1 MWRRGRS
8 GPLSLTLRGRW
19 GCRCGAERG
28 ARPAGKWP
36 RGGCPSPPPVKLRCR
51 AGGVPTP
58 PLLTAVRTRPTT
70 LRISRLLGRLRRGQG
85 GRGEKEAE
93 AATAAAAAGGVATGL
108 PCAGILNMEWGG
120 EYSLD
125 SSNLDCLLNVL
136 PGELEFQQILNDLD
150 EKIKKNSSSMEQCLK
165 DLQSEVNEICTDEML
180 QSTDDCLQWLNNCS
194 FVSLRPSSTQHG
206 ELMAFLRTLQRLLK
220 NEQNQEEMILHFLLD
235 LSSQCGVSF
244 PSSPSGMSFEFTSSL
259 HAIED
264 DSTMDV
270 KSLWDDVRLHLRRF
284 LVNRLQSQEETNPSA
299 SQQQIQLKT
308 QCIQQLLFLYP
319 GSEVL
324 SKYQNMQ
331 NKMVRDLL
339 QNCVLSSCGETN
351 FDKVVHG
358 YQSSI
363 PTLCTIIK
371 EDFYIL
377 SGTIDPSSSLK
388 FINETYLDTITEE
401 ITVLLERLCELQ
413 FKENALHVVKANKIS
428 KKHRRTVHAVASQ
441 EYHKKGR
448 NFCLTLYQLKCLSQL
463 IKLFLFME
471 EKIEELSAEILLM
484 PLFSEKNK
492 NVQGVLK
499 KASGELLIGETRANE
514 ASVLPEPLLQV
525 KEFCSDI
532 MGELDTLLPLA
543 LACRDDSLQEIRAN
557 FVEACSKVATAV
569 LARLEEKSEDV
580 PSKAPLQNLYAA
592 LSTAIYVY
600 QHFTMYSNLMR
611 ESSKKPL
618 FLVPVQQYQEFINVL
633 QFQVTN
639 YCVRVCATSILQ
651 DAESHHWDDYK
662 AFYEGERCS
671 FSVQMWHY
679 FCCALHHD
687 LWTILPPK
695 LAQEIL
701 TDVLEQSLAVLS
713 SRYSQACPSYKRTPQ
728 IRIDIAAILMST
740 ENMLW
745 SVCSSVQE
753 FLNPH
758 EDRDLKIYKIHSH
771 CNNML
776 SVLAILTSP
785 LKDLYEML
793 LNNSGEHPPRGF
805 FDSFYNPLHWL
816 FCIPS
821 SSASLLKSPSAREM
835 AAQGQLKLL
844 LSQPYCNLNL
854 LLETLLYHDCLL
866 VRILLKSSRSEVLAG
881 DEQSSLSDE
890 INNKEP
896 TLIETIFA
904 ILSDC
909 ILSPKS
915 LGIAFEAYMEKEQ
928 LWDCLYNM
936 TVSSCGESEPE
947 VIRCLKLTLIN
958 SVKGIVKQIVSLM
971 HSWEATENY
980 GTYQHKQIVPESL
993 LKTVPKEWNYTPR
1006 EMKRKESGKCF
1017 TRLAAQAVSIVIS
1030 KLPTVIACLPPPI
1043 KYFFFLAERKMSRN
1057 FAELKKAGLLVWNL
1071 IVIICRIFEDGNTAE
1086 LLTGATL
1093 DRWSKEKLSLVRV
1106 CLESIMG
1113 KQKSGPKQVTQKVI
1127 QSIEQQRP
1135 NWIESQLLKARKL
1148 STDCGSDAIEGA
1160 VLEQE
1165 GIAFGFT
1172 EQKINM
1178 MVLDICHK
1186 PGGSEYLRQI
1196 YHIIRLNEEYL
1207 NEQLSCENSPE
1218 ENITSNQSL
1227 LLTLKGREEQA
1238 VFNPFQVHS
1247 QSCAKVFNQ
1256 STITEWNWDWSD
1268 LLPSCLGLNQMTF
1281 RVLLTHRWEMKEGAD
1296 LEDEEKVMVEHL
1308 KNVYLTQ
1315 STPTSEDKEE

>member
-1 MWRRGRS
+1 MKTRLSCLQGDFFPMMNFLNSVPLCRTLLRS
-8 GPLSLTLRGRW
+8 IH
-19 GCRCGAERG
+19 
-28 ARPAGKWP
+28 K
-36 RGGCPSPPPVKLRCR
+36 
-51 AGGVPTP
+51 
-58 PLLTAVRTRPTT
+58 
-70 LRISRLLGRLRRGQG
+70 
-85 GRGEKEAE
+85 
-93 AATAAAAAGGVATGL
+93 
-108 PCAGILNMEWGG
+108 ILKMEWGG

-136 PGELEFQQILNDLD
+136 PGELEFQQILSDLD
-150 EKIKKNSSSMEQCLK
+150 EKIKKNSSSIEQCLK
-165 DLQSEVNEICTDEML
+165 DLQSEVNEICTDEIL
-180 QSTDDCLQWLNNCS
+180 QSTTDCLQWLNNCNFS
-194 FVSLRPSSTQHG
+194 SLRPSSTHHG
-206 ELMAFLRTLQRLLK
+206 ELMEFLRTLQSLLK
-220 NEQNQEEMILHFLLD
+220 NEQNKEEMILHFLLD

-244 PSSPSGMSFEFTSSL
+244 PCTPSGTSFELTSSV

-264 DSTMDV
+264 DSAMDV

-284 LVNRLQSQEETNPSA
+284 LVNRLQSQEETNTNA
-299 SQQQIQLKT
+299 LQQQMEFKT

-319 GSEVL
+319 ESEVL
-324 SKYQNMQ
+324 TKYQNMQ
-331 NKMVRDLL
+331 NKLVSDLL

-358 YQSSI
+358 YQSSV
-363 PTLCTIIK
+363 PTLCTMIK
-371 EDFYIL
+371 EDLYIL
-377 SGTIDPSSSLK
+377 SGAIDPSSSLK

-401 ITVLLERLCELQ
+401 ITVVLERLCELQ
-413 FKENALHVVKANKIS
+413 FKENALHIVKANKIS
-428 KKHRRTVHAVASQ
+428 KKHRGTVHAMASQ
-441 EYHKKGR
+441 EYQKKGR

-463 IKLFLFME
+463 IKLFLLME
-471 EKIEELSAEILLM
+471 EKIEELSAEILLV
-484 PLFSEKNK
+484 PSFTERSK

-514 ASVLPEPLLQV
+514 TSVLPEQLLQV
-525 KEFCSDI
+525 EEPILLNFGWRNAFKDLSSSVAHCVTIAIEDFSTKILQHEQKEEFSAAGYAMSLVNNQQMRESCGAVQQEEQPKRIAKFCSDI
-532 MGELDTLLPLA
+532 MEELDTLLPLA

-569 LARLEEKSEDV
+569 LARLEEKSKDV
-580 PSKAPLQNLYAA
+580 PSKAPLQDLYAA
-592 LSTAIYVY
+592 LSTAIYVF
-600 QHFTMYSNLMR
+600 QHLTMYSNLMR
-611 ESSKKPL
+611 ETSKKPL

-639 YCVRVCATSILQ
+639 YCVTVCATSILQ

-671 FSVQMWHY
+671 VSVHMWHY

-695 LAQEIL
+695 TAQEIL
-701 TDVLEQSLAVLS
+701 TDVLEQSLAMLS
-713 SRYSQACPSYKRTPQ
+713 SRYCQASPSYKRTPQ

-740 ENMLW
+740 EDMLW

-771 CNNML
+771 CNSLL

-785 LKDLYEML
+785 LKNLYETF
-793 LNNSGEHPPRGF
+793 LNNSDEHLPQDF
-805 FDSFYNPLHWL
+805 SKVFYHPLHWL

-821 SSASLLKSPSAREM
+821 SCSSLLKTPSATEM

-844 LSQPYCNLNL
+844 LSQPYCNWNL
-854 LLETLLYHDCLL
+854 LLETLLHHDCLL
-866 VRILLKSSRSEVLAG
+866 VKILLRSSK
-881 DEQSSLSDE
+881 Q
-890 INNKEP
+890 INKNQP
-896 TLIETIFA
+896 TLIETIFTV
-904 ILSDC
+904 LSYC
-909 ILSPKS
+909 TLSPKS
-915 LGIAFEAYMEKEQ
+915 LGIAFETYMEKEQ
-928 LWDCLYNM
+928 LWNRLYNM

-958 SVKGIVKQIVSLM
+958 SVKGIVKQIISLM

-1148 STDCGSDAIEGA
+1148 STDCASVTVEGA
-1160 VLEQE
+1160 TLEE
-1165 GIAFGFT
+1165 GGIALGFT

-1207 NEQLSCENSPE
+1207 KEQLSYENSSE
-1218 ENITSNQSL
+1218 DAVTSSQCL
-1227 LLTLKGREEQA
+1227 PLTLKGREEQP
-1238 VFNPFQVHS
+1238 VFNPFQVYR
-1247 QSCAKVFNQ
+1247 QSCATAFNQ
-1256 STITEWNWDWSD
+1256 STITEWNWDWSS
-1268 LLPSCLGLNQMTF
+1268 LLPSYLGLNQMTF
-1281 RVLLTHRWEMKEGAD
+1281 RVLLAHRWEMKEGAD
-1296 LEDEEKVMVEHL
+1296 LEDEENVMVEHL

>member
-1 MWRRGRS
+1 M
-8 GPLSLTLRGRW
+8 
-19 GCRCGAERG
+19 
-28 ARPAGKWP
+28 
-36 RGGCPSPPPVKLRCR
+36 
-51 AGGVPTP
+51 
-58 PLLTAVRTRPTT
+58 
-70 LRISRLLGRLRRGQG
+70 
-85 GRGEKEAE
+85 
-93 AATAAAAAGGVATGL
+93 
-108 PCAGILNMEWGG
+108 
-120 EYSLD
+120 
-125 SSNLDCLLNVL
+125 
-136 PGELEFQQILNDLD
+136 
-150 EKIKKNSSSMEQCLK
+150 
-165 DLQSEVNEICTDEML
+165 QS
-180 QSTDDCLQWLNNCS
+180 
-194 FVSLRPSSTQHG
+194 
-206 ELMAFLRTLQRLLK
+206 
-220 NEQNQEEMILHFLLD
+220 
-235 LSSQCGVSF
+235 
-244 PSSPSGMSFEFTSSL
+244 
-259 HAIED
+259 
-264 DSTMDV
+264 
-270 KSLWDDVRLHLRRF
+270 
-284 LVNRLQSQEETNPSA
+284 
-299 SQQQIQLKT
+299 
-308 QCIQQLLFLYP
+308 
-319 GSEVL
+319 
-324 SKYQNMQ
+324 
-331 NKMVRDLL
+331 KMVRDLL

-377 SGTIDPSSSLK
+377 SGTMDPSSSLK
-388 FINETYLDTITEE
+388 FISETYLDTITEE

-413 FKENALHVVKANKIS
+413 FKENALHIVKANKIS

-471 EKIEELSAEILLM
+471 EKVEELCAEILLM
-484 PLFSEKNK
+484 PLFTEK

-514 ASVLPEPLLQV
+514 ASVLPEQLLQV
-525 KEFCSDI
+525 KEPISLNFGWRNAFKDLSSSVAHCITIAIQDFSTKILQHERQEQSSAAGYAMSLVNNQQIRESCRAVQQEEQPKRIAKFCSDI

-600 QHFTMYSNLMR
+600 QHFTTYSNLMR

-618 FLVPVQQYQEFINVL
+618 FLVPVQQYQKFIDVL

-679 FCCALHHD
+679 FCCSLHHD

-695 LAQEIL
+695 LAKEIL
-701 TDVLEQSLAVLS
+701 TDVLEQSLDVLS

-785 LKDLYEML
+785 LKNLYETL
-793 LNNSGEHPPRGF
+793 VNNSGEHLPHVFSKGF
-805 FDSFYNPLHWL
+805 YHPLHWL

-821 SSASLLKSPSAREM
+821 SSPSLPKSPSVREM

-866 VRILLKSSRSEVLAG
+866 VRILLKSSRSEVFTG
-881 DEQSSLSDE
+881 EEQSSLLDE

-896 TLIETIFA
+896 TLIETIFT
-904 ILSDC
+904 ILADC

-928 LWDCLYNM
+928 LWDSLYNM
-936 TVSSCGESEPE
+936 TVSSCGKSEPE
-947 VIRCLKLTLIN
+947 VIRCLKLILIN

-993 LKTVPKEWNYTPR
+993 LKTVPREWNYTPR

-1057 FAELKKAGLLVWNL
+1057 FSELKKAGLLVWNL

-1113 KQKSGPKQVTQKVI
+1113 KQKTGPKQVTQKVI

-1160 VLEQE
+1160 ALEQE

-1196 YHIIRLNEEYL
+1196 YHIIRLNEQYL
-1207 NEQLSCENSPE
+1207 NDQLSCENSPE
-1218 ENITSNQSL
+1218 ENVTSNQSL

-1268 LLPSCLGLNQMTF
+1268 LLSSCLGLDQMTF
-1281 RVLLTHRWEMKEGAD
+1281 RVLLAHR
-1296 LEDEEKVMVEHL
+1296 
-1308 KNVYLTQ
+1308 
-1315 STPTSEDKEE
+1315 

>member
-1 MWRRGRS
+1 
-8 GPLSLTLRGRW
+8 
-19 GCRCGAERG
+19 
-28 ARPAGKWP
+28 
-36 RGGCPSPPPVKLRCR
+36 
-51 AGGVPTP
+51 
-58 PLLTAVRTRPTT
+58 
-70 LRISRLLGRLRRGQG
+70 
-85 GRGEKEAE
+85 
-93 AATAAAAAGGVATGL
+93 
-108 PCAGILNMEWGG
+108 MEWGG

-125 SSNLDCLLNVL
+125 SSNLDCLLDIL
-136 PGELEFQQILNDLD
+136 PGELEFQQVLNDID
-150 EKIKKNSSSMEQCLK
+150 EKIKKNSSSVEQCLK
-165 DLQSEVNEICTDEML
+165 DLQSEVNEKCTDELL
-180 QSTDDCLQWLNNCS
+180 QNTTDCLQWLNNCNFS
-194 FVSLRPSSTQHG
+194 SLKPSSTHHR
-206 ELMAFLRTLQRLLK
+206 ELMEFLRTLQTLLR

-244 PSSPSGMSFEFTSSL
+244 PCTPSGTSSEFTSSL

-264 DSTMDV
+264 NSTMDV

-284 LVNRLQSQEETNPSA
+284 LVNRLQSQEETNA
-299 SQQQIQLKT
+299 LQQQMQFKT

-319 GSEVL
+319 ESEVL
-324 SKYQNMQ
+324 TKYQNMQ
-331 NKMVRDLL
+331 NKLVSDLL
-339 QNCVLSSCGETN
+339 QNCLLSSCGETN

-363 PTLCTIIK
+363 PTLCTMIK
-371 EDFYIL
+371 EDLYIL
-377 SGTIDPSSSLK
+377 SEAIDPSSSLK

-401 ITVLLERLCELQ
+401 MTVLLERLCELQ
-413 FKENALHVVKANKIS
+413 FKENALHIVKASKIS
-428 KKHRRTVHAVASQ
+428 KKHKGTVHAVASQ
-441 EYHKKGR
+441 ECHKKGR

-463 IKLFLFME
+463 IKLFLLME
-471 EKIEELSAEILLM
+471 EKIEELSAEILLV
-484 PLFSEKNK
+484 PSFAEKNK

-514 ASVLPEPLLQV
+514 TSVLPEQLLQV
-525 KEFCSDI
+525 KEPILLDFGWRNAFKDLSSSVAHCITIAIEDISTKILQHEQKEQSSAAGYAMSLVNNQQMRESWGAVQQEEQPKRIAKFCSDI
-532 MGELDTLLPLA
+532 MEELDTLLPLA
-543 LACRDDSLQEIRAN
+543 LACKDDSLQEIRAN

-569 LARLEEKSEDV
+569 LARLEEKSKDV

-592 LSTAIYVY
+592 LSTAIHVF

-611 ESSKKPL
+611 ETSKKPL
-618 FLVPVQQYQEFINVL
+618 FLGPVQQYQEFINIL

-679 FCCALHHD
+679 FCCALQHD

-701 TDVLEQSLAVLS
+701 TEVLEKSLAVLS

-728 IRIDIAAILMST
+728 IRFDIAAILMST

-758 EDRDLKIYKIHSH
+758 KDRDLNIYKMHSH
-771 CNNML
+771 CNTLL
-776 SVLAILTSP
+776 SVLVILTSP
-785 LKDLYEML
+785 LKNLYETF
-793 LNNSGEHPPRGF
+793 LNNSGEPLSQDFSKEIFNH
-805 FDSFYNPLHWL
+805 PLHWL
-816 FCIPS
+816 SCIPS
-821 SSASLLKSPSAREM
+821 SCSSLLKTPSVREM

-854 LLETLLYHDCLL
+854 LLEILLHHDCLL
-866 VRILLKSSRSEVLAG
+866 VRILLRSSRNEVSNCN
-881 DEQSSLSDE
+881 EQSSFLEQKTD
-890 INNKEP
+890 NKEP
-896 TLIETIFA
+896 TLIEAIFT
-904 ILSDC
+904 ILSYC

-915 LGIAFEAYMEKEQ
+915 LGIAFETYMEKEH
-928 LWDCLYNM
+928 LWDCLCNM
-936 TVSSCGESEPE
+936 TVSSCGDSEPE
-947 VIRCLKLTLIN
+947 VIRYLKMTLIN
-958 SVKGIVKQIVSLM
+958 SVKGIVKQIISLM

-993 LKTVPKEWNYTPR
+993 LKTIPREWNYTPR

-1057 FAELKKAGLLVWNL
+1057 FVELKKAGLLVWNL

-1135 NWIESQLLKARKL
+1135 NWIESQFLKARKL
-1148 STDCGSDAIEGA
+1148 STECASVAVGGAMLEEG
-1160 VLEQE
+1160 
-1165 GIAFGFT
+1165 GIALEFT

-1207 NEQLSCENSPE
+1207 KEQLSCENSSE
-1218 ENITSNQSL
+1218 VSVTSSQCL
-1227 LLTLKGREEQA
+1227 PLTLKGREEQP
-1238 VFNPFQVHS
+1238 VFNPFRVHS

-1256 STITEWNWDWSD
+1256 SAITEWNWDWSN
-1268 LLPSCLGLNQMTF
+1268 LLPSYLGLNQMTF
-1281 RVLLTHRWEMKEGAD
+1281 RVLLAHRWEMKDGAD
-1296 LEDEEKVMVEHL
+1296 LEEDEKAMVEHL
-1308 KNVYLTQ
+1308 KNVYFTPN
-1315 STPTSEDKEE
+1315 TPTSEDKEE

>member
-1 MWRRGRS
+1 
-8 GPLSLTLRGRW
+8 
-19 GCRCGAERG
+19 
-28 ARPAGKWP
+28 
-36 RGGCPSPPPVKLRCR
+36 
-51 AGGVPTP
+51 
-58 PLLTAVRTRPTT
+58 
-70 LRISRLLGRLRRGQG
+70 
-85 GRGEKEAE
+85 
-93 AATAAAAAGGVATGL
+93 
-108 PCAGILNMEWGG
+108 MEWGG

-136 PGELEFQQILNDLD
+136 SGELEFQQILSDVD
-150 EKIKKNSSSMEQCLK
+150 EKIKNNSSSIEKCLK
-165 DLQSEVNEICTDEML
+165 DLQKEVNEICTDEIL
-180 QSTDDCLQWLNNCS
+180 QSTTDCIQWLNNCNFS
-194 FVSLRPSSTQHG
+194 SLRSSSTDHG
-206 ELMAFLRTLQRLLK
+206 ELTEFLRTLQSLLK
-220 NEQNQEEMILHFLLD
+220 NEQNQEEMVLHFLLD

-244 PSSPSGMSFEFTSSL
+244 PCTPTGTSFELTSSL
-259 HAIED
+259 HTIED
-264 DSTMDV
+264 DSAMDV
-270 KSLWDDVRLHLRRF
+270 KSLWDDVRLHLRQF
-284 LVNRLQSQEETNPSA
+284 LINRLQSQEEANATA
-299 SQQQIQLKT
+299 LQQQMEFKT

-319 GSEVL
+319 ESEVL
-324 SKYQNMQ
+324 TRYQNMQ
-331 NKMVRDLL
+331 NKLVSDLL
-339 QNCVLSSCGETN
+339 QNCILSSCGETN

-363 PTLCTIIK
+363 PTLCTMIK
-371 EDFYIL
+371 EDLYIL

-401 ITVLLERLCELQ
+401 MTVLLERLCELQ
-413 FKENALHVVKANKIS
+413 FKENALHIVKANKIS
-428 KKHRRTVHAVASQ
+428 KKCRGTVHAVASQ
-441 EYHKKGR
+441 EYPKKGR

-463 IKLFLFME
+463 IKLFLLME
-471 EKIEELSAEILLM
+471 EKIEELCAEILLLPSFM
-484 PLFSEKNK
+484 ERNK

-499 KASGELLIGETRANE
+499 RASGELLIGETRTNE
-514 ASVLPEPLLQV
+514 TSVLPEQLLQV
-525 KEFCSDI
+525 EEPILLNFGWRNAFKDLSSSVAHCITIAIEDFSSKILQHEQKEEFSAAGCAMSLVNSQQMRESCRAVQEEEQPKRIAKFCSDI
-532 MGELDTLLPLA
+532 MEELDTLLPLA

-569 LARLEEKSEDV
+569 LARLEEKSKDV
-580 PSKAPLQNLYAA
+580 PSKAPLQDLCAA
-592 LSTAIYVY
+592 LSTAIYVF

-611 ESSKKPL
+611 ETSKNPL
-618 FLVPVQQYQEFINVL
+618 FLVLVQQYQEFISVL

-639 YCVRVCATSILQ
+639 YCIRVCATSILQ

-679 FCCALHHD
+679 FCCAIRHD

-695 LAQEIL
+695 TAQEIL
-701 TDVLEQSLAVLS
+701 TDILEQSLDILS
-713 SRYSQACPSYKRTPQ
+713 SRYCQVHPSYKRTPQ

-740 ENMLW
+740 EDMLW
-745 SVCSSVQE
+745 SICSSVQE

-771 CNNML
+771 CNNL
-776 SVLAILTSP
+776 ISVLAILTSP
-785 LKDLYEML
+785 LKNLYETL
-793 LNNSGEHPPRGF
+793 LNSCGEHRPQEF
-805 FDSFYNPLHWL
+805 SEVFYQPSHWL

-821 SSASLLKSPSAREM
+821 SCFFLLKIPSAREM

-854 LLETLLYHDCLL
+854 LLDTLLHHDCLL
-866 VRILLKSSRSEVLAG
+866 VKILLRSSGHEALNR
-881 DEQSSLSDE
+881 DEQSSLLE
-890 INNKEP
+890 QINNKEP
-896 TLIETIFA
+896 TLIETIFTV
-904 ILSDC
+904 LSYC
-909 ILSPKS
+909 TLSPKS
-915 LGIAFEAYMEKEQ
+915 LGVAFETYMEKEQ
-928 LWDCLYNM
+928 LWNCLYSM
-936 TVSSCGESEPE
+936 TVSSWGESEPE

-958 SVKGIVKQIVSLM
+958 SVKGVVKQIISLM

-1071 IVIICRIFEDGNTAE
+1071 ILIICRIFEDGNTAE

-1113 KQKSGPKQVTQKVI
+1113 KQKSGPKQVTQKII
-1127 QSIEQQRP
+1127 QNIEQQRP

-1148 STDCGSDAIEGA
+1148 STDCASDTVEGA
-1160 VLEQE
+1160 TLEE
-1165 GIAFGFT
+1165 GGIAFGFT

-1196 YHIIRLNEEYL
+1196 YHIIQLNEEYL
-1207 NEQLSCENSPE
+1207 KDQLSCENSSEDGVMSSQCLP
-1218 ENITSNQSL
+1218 
-1227 LLTLKGREEQA
+1227 LTLKGREEQP
-1238 VFNPFQVHS
+1238 VFNPFQVYR

-1256 STITEWNWDWSD
+1256 STSTEWNWDWSN

-1281 RVLLTHRWEMKEGAD
+1281 RVLLTHRWEMKEDAD

-1308 KNVYLTQ
+1308 KNVYLIP
-1315 STPTSEDKEE
+1315 SIPISENKEEQLP

>member
-1 MWRRGRS
+1 
-8 GPLSLTLRGRW
+8 
-19 GCRCGAERG
+19 
-28 ARPAGKWP
+28 
-36 RGGCPSPPPVKLRCR
+36 
-51 AGGVPTP
+51 
-58 PLLTAVRTRPTT
+58 
-70 LRISRLLGRLRRGQG
+70 
-85 GRGEKEAE
+85 
-93 AATAAAAAGGVATGL
+93 
-108 PCAGILNMEWGG
+108 MEWGG

-136 PGELEFQQILNDLD
+136 PGELEFQQILNDID
-150 EKIKKNSSSMEQCLK
+150 EKIKKNSSSVEQCLK
-165 DLQSEVNEICTDEML
+165 DLQSEINEKCTDELL
-180 QSTDDCLQWLNNCS
+180 QNTTDCLQWLNNCNFS
-194 FVSLRPSSTQHG
+194 SLKPSSTDHR
-206 ELMAFLRTLQRLLK
+206 ELMEFLRTLQTLLK

-244 PSSPSGMSFEFTSSL
+244 PCTPSGTSLELTSSV

-264 DSTMDV
+264 NSTMDV

-284 LVNRLQSQEETNPSA
+284 LVNRLQSQEETNTL
-299 SQQQIQLKT
+299 QQQMQFKT

-319 GSEVL
+319 ESEVL
-324 SKYQNMQ
+324 TKYQNMQ
-331 NKMVRDLL
+331 KKLVSDLL
-339 QNCVLSSCGETN
+339 QNCLLSSCGETN

-363 PTLCTIIK
+363 PTLCTMIK
-371 EDFYIL
+371 EDLYVL
-377 SGTIDPSSSLK
+377 SEAIDPSSSLT
-388 FINETYLDTITEE
+388 FINETYLNTITEE
-401 ITVLLERLCELQ
+401 MTVLLERLCELQ
-413 FKENALHVVKANKIS
+413 FKENALHIVKASKIS
-428 KKHRRTVHAVASQ
+428 KKHRGTVHAVASQ
-441 EYHKKGR
+441 EHHKKGR
-448 NFCLTLYQLKCLSQL
+448 SFCLTLYQLKCLSQL
-463 IKLFLFME
+463 IDLFLLME
-471 EKIEELSAEILLM
+471 EKIEELSAEILLV
-484 PLFSEKNK
+484 PSFAEKNK

-514 ASVLPEPLLQV
+514 TSVLPEQLLQV
-525 KEFCSDI
+525 KEPISLDFGWRNAFKDLSSSVAHCITIAIEDFSTKILQHEQKEQSSAAGYAMSLVNNQQKRKSWGAVQQEEQPKRIAKFCSDI
-532 MGELDTLLPLA
+532 MEELDTLLPLA
-543 LACRDDSLQEIRAN
+543 LACKDDSLQEIRTN

-569 LARLEEKSEDV
+569 LARLEERSKDV

-592 LSTAIYVY
+592 LSTAIHVL
-600 QHFTMYSNLMR
+600 QHFTMYSNLMK
-611 ESSKKPL
+611 ETSKKPL
-618 FLVPVQQYQEFINVL
+618 FLGPVQQYQEFINIL

-679 FCCALHHD
+679 FCCALQHD

-701 TDVLEQSLAVLS
+701 TEVLEKSLALLS
-713 SRYSQACPSYKRTPQ
+713 SRYSQASPSYKRTPQ
-728 IRIDIAAILMST
+728 IRFDIAAILMST

-753 FLNPH
+753 FLNPSK
-758 EDRDLKIYKIHSH
+758 DLMIYKIHSH
-771 CNNML
+771 CNTLL

-785 LKDLYEML
+785 LKNLYETFM
-793 LNNSGEHPPRGF
+793 NNSGECLSHDF
-805 FDSFYNPLHWL
+805 LKEIFNHPLHWL
-816 FCIPS
+816 SCIPPSCS
-821 SSASLLKSPSAREM
+821 SLFKTTSVREM

-854 LLETLLYHDCLL
+854 LLETLLCHDCLL
-866 VRILLKSSRSEVLAG
+866 LKILLRSSRNEVLNC
-881 DEQSSLSDE
+881 DEQSSFLE
-890 INNKEP
+890 QKTNNKDP
-896 TLIETIFA
+896 TVIEAIFTV
-904 ILSDC
+904 LSYC

-915 LGIAFEAYMEKEQ
+915 LGIAFETYMEQEH
-928 LWDCLYNM
+928 LWDCLCTM
-936 TVSSCGESEPE
+936 TVSSCGDSEPE
-947 VIRCLKLTLIN
+947 VIRYLKMTLIN
-958 SVKGIVKQIVSLM
+958 SVKGIVKQIISLM

-1148 STDCGSDAIEGA
+1148 STDCASVAVEGA
-1160 VLEQE
+1160 MLEGG
-1165 GIAFGFT
+1165 GIALEFT

-1196 YHIIRLNEEYL
+1196 YHIIQLNEEYL
-1207 NEQLSCENSPE
+1207 KEQLSCENSSE
-1218 ENITSNQSL
+1218 ESVTSNECL
-1227 LLTLKGREEQA
+1227 PLTLKGREEQL

-1256 STITEWNWDWSD
+1256 SAVTEWNWDWSN
-1268 LLPSCLGLNQMTF
+1268 LLPSYSGLNQMTF
-1281 RVLLTHRWEMKEGAD
+1281 RMLLAHR
-1296 LEDEEKVMVEHL
+1296 
-1308 KNVYLTQ
+1308 
-1315 STPTSEDKEE
+1315 

>member
-1 MWRRGRS
+1 
-8 GPLSLTLRGRW
+8 
-19 GCRCGAERG
+19 
-28 ARPAGKWP
+28 
-36 RGGCPSPPPVKLRCR
+36 
-51 AGGVPTP
+51 
-58 PLLTAVRTRPTT
+58 
-70 LRISRLLGRLRRGQG
+70 
-85 GRGEKEAE
+85 
-93 AATAAAAAGGVATGL
+93 
-108 PCAGILNMEWGG
+108 MEWGG

-125 SSNLDCLLNVL
+125 SSNLDCLLNIL
-136 PGELEFQQILNDLD
+136 PGELEFQQILSDLD
-150 EKIKKNSSSMEQCLK
+150 EKIKKNSSSIEQCLK
-165 DLQSEVNEICTDEML
+165 DLQSEVNEICTDEIL
-180 QSTDDCLQWLNNCS
+180 QSTTDCLQWLNKCNFS
-194 FVSLRPSSTQHG
+194 SLRPSSTQHG
-206 ELMAFLRTLQRLLK
+206 ELMEFLRTLQSLLK

-244 PSSPSGMSFEFTSSL
+244 PCTPSGTSFELTSSL

-284 LVNRLQSQEETNPSA
+284 LVNRLQSQGETSTNA
-299 SQQQIQLKT
+299 LQQQMKFKT

-319 GSEVL
+319 ESEVL
-324 SKYQNMQ
+324 MKYQNMQ
-331 NKMVRDLL
+331 NKLVSDLL
-339 QNCVLSSCGETN
+339 QNCILSSCGETN

-358 YQSSI
+358 YESSI
-363 PTLCTIIK
+363 PTLCTMIK
-371 EDFYIL
+371 EDLYVL

-401 ITVLLERLCELQ
+401 MTVLLERLCELQ
-413 FKENALHVVKANKIS
+413 FKENALHIVKANKIS
-428 KKHRRTVHAVASQ
+428 KKHRGTVHAVASK

-463 IKLFLFME
+463 TKLFLLME
-471 EKIEELSAEILLM
+471 EKIEELSTEILLVPSFM
-484 PLFSEKNK
+484 EKNK
-492 NVQGVLK
+492 NIQGVLK

-514 ASVLPEPLLQV
+514 TSGLPEQLLQV
-525 KEFCSDI
+525 EEPILLKFGWRNAFKDLSSSVAHCITIAIEDFSTKILQHEQKEEFSAAGYAMSLVNNEQMRESRGAVQQEEQPKRIAKAGIKRSEFCSDI
-532 MGELDTLLPLA
+532 MEELDTLLPLA

-569 LARLEEKSEDV
+569 LARLEEKSKDV
-580 PSKAPLQNLYAA
+580 PSKAPLQDLYAA
-592 LSTAIYVY
+592 LSTAIYVF
-600 QHFTMYSNLMR
+600 QHFTMYGNLMR
-611 ESSKKPL
+611 ETSKKPL

-695 LAQEIL
+695 TAQEIL
-701 TDVLEQSLAVLS
+701 TDVLEQSLAMLS
-713 SRYSQACPSYKRTPQ
+713 SRYCQACPSYRRTPQ

-740 ENMLW
+740 ADMLW

-758 EDRDLKIYKIHSH
+758 EDTDLKVYKIHSH
-771 CNNML
+771 CNSLL

-785 LKDLYEML
+785 LKNLYKTF
-793 LNNSGEHPPRGF
+793 LNNCDEHLPQDF
-805 FDSFYNPLHWL
+805 SQVFYHPLHWL

-821 SSASLLKSPSAREM
+821 SCSSLLKTPSAREM

-854 LLETLLYHDCLL
+854 LLETLLHHDCLL
-866 VRILLKSSRSEVLAG
+866 VKILLRNSRNAVLNH
-881 DEQSSLSDE
+881 DEQCSLLE
-890 INNKEP
+890 QINNKQP
-896 TLIETIFA
+896 TLIETIFTV
-904 ILSDC
+904 LSYC
-909 ILSPKS
+909 TLSPKS
-915 LGIAFEAYMEKEQ
+915 LGIAFETYMEKEQ
-928 LWDCLYNM
+928 LWNCLYNM

-958 SVKGIVKQIVSLM
+958 SVKGIVKQIISLM

-980 GTYQHKQIVPESL
+980 GTYQHKQRVPESL

-1030 KLPTVIACLPPPI
+1030 KLPTVIACLPPSI

-1127 QSIEQQRP
+1127 QSVEQQRP

-1148 STDCGSDAIEGA
+1148 STDCASVTVESATLEEG
-1160 VLEQE
+1160 
-1165 GIAFGFT
+1165 GIALGFT

-1196 YHIIRLNEEYL
+1196 YHIIQLNEEYL
-1207 NEQLSCENSPE
+1207 KEQLSCENSSE
-1218 ENITSNQSL
+1218 DGVTSSQCL
-1227 LLTLKGREEQA
+1227 PLTLKGREEQP
-1238 VFNPFQVHS
+1238 VFNPFQVYR

-1256 STITEWNWDWSD
+1256 STITEWNWDWSN
-1268 LLPSCLGLNQMTF
+1268 LLPSYLGLNQMTF
-1281 RVLLTHRWEMKEGAD
+1281 RVLLAHR
-1296 LEDEEKVMVEHL
+1296 
-1308 KNVYLTQ
+1308 
-1315 STPTSEDKEE
+1315 

>member
-1 MWRRGRS
+1 
-8 GPLSLTLRGRW
+8 
-19 GCRCGAERG
+19 
-28 ARPAGKWP
+28 
-36 RGGCPSPPPVKLRCR
+36 
-51 AGGVPTP
+51 
-58 PLLTAVRTRPTT
+58 
-70 LRISRLLGRLRRGQG
+70 
-85 GRGEKEAE
+85 
-93 AATAAAAAGGVATGL
+93 
-108 PCAGILNMEWGG
+108 MEWGG

-136 PGELEFQQILNDLD
+136 PGEMEFQQILNDLD
-150 EKIKKNSSSMEQCLK
+150 EKIKKNSSSIEQCLR
-165 DLQSEVNEICTDEML
+165 DLQSEVNEICRDEML
-180 QSTDDCLQWLNNCS
+180 HSTTDCLQWLHNCS
-194 FVSLRPSSTQHG
+194 FSSLRPSATHHG
-206 ELMAFLRTLQRLLK
+206 DLMEFLRTLQSLLK

-244 PSSPSGMSFEFTSSL
+244 PCTPSGTSFELTSSL

-264 DSTMDV
+264 DSAMDV

-284 LVNRLQSQEETNPSA
+284 LVNRLQSQEERSTNTL
-299 SQQQIQLKT
+299 QQQMEFKS
-308 QCIQQLLFLYP
+308 QCIHQLLFLYP
-319 GSEVL
+319 ESEVL
-324 SKYQNMQ
+324 MRYQHMQ
-331 NKMVRDLL
+331 NKLVSDLL
-339 QNCVLSSCGETN
+339 QNCILSSCGETS

-363 PTLCTIIK
+363 PKLCTMIK
-371 EDFYIL
+371 EDLYIL

-401 ITVLLERLCELQ
+401 MTVLLERLCELQ
-413 FKENALHVVKANKIS
+413 FKENALHVVKASKIS
-428 KKHRRTVHAVASQ
+428 KKHRGTVHAVASQ
-441 EYHKKGR
+441 EYPRKGR

-463 IKLFLFME
+463 IKLFLLME
-471 EKIEELSAEILLM
+471 EKIEELSAEILLV
-484 PLFSEKNK
+484 PSFTERNK

-499 KASGELLIGETRANE
+499 KAGGELLIGETRANE
-514 ASVLPEPLLQV
+514 TSVLHEQFLQV
-525 KEFCSDI
+525 EEPISLNFGWRNAFKDLSSSVAHCITIAIEDFSTKILQHEQKEEFSAAGYAMSLVNNRQMRESCGAVQQEEQPKRIAKFCADI
-532 MGELDTLLPLA
+532 MEELDTLLPLA

-569 LARLEEKSEDV
+569 LARLEEKSKDV
-580 PSKAPLQNLYAA
+580 PSKAPLQDLHAA
-592 LSTAIYVY
+592 LSTAIYVL

-611 ESSKKPL
+611 EMSKKPL

-633 QFQVTN
+633 QFQVTD

-695 LAQEIL
+695 TAQEIL
-701 TDVLEQSLAVLS
+701 RDVLEQSLALLA
-713 SRYSQACPSYKRTPQ
+713 SRYCQACPSYKRTPQ
-728 IRIDIAAILMST
+728 IRIDIAAILMCT
-740 ENMLW
+740 EDMLW

-758 EDRDLKIYKIHSH
+758 EDRALKIYKIHSH
-771 CNNML
+771 CNSLL
-776 SVLAILTSP
+776 SVLAVLTSP
-785 LKDLYEML
+785 LNVLHETF
-793 LNNSGEHPPRGF
+793 LNNSDEHLPQDF
-805 FDSFYNPLHWL
+805 SEVFYHPSHWL

-821 SSASLLKSPSAREM
+821 SCPSLLKTPSAREM

-854 LLETLLYHDCLL
+854 LLETLLLHDCLL
-866 VRILLKSSRSEVLAG
+866 VKILLRGSRNAVWNC
-881 DEQSSLSDE
+881 DEQSSLLE
-890 INNKEP
+890 QINHKEP
-896 TLIETIFA
+896 TLIETIFTV
-904 ILSDC
+904 LSHC
-909 ILSPKS
+909 TLSPKS
-915 LGIAFEAYMEKEQ
+915 LGVAFETYMEEEK
-928 LWDCLYNM
+928 LWSCLYSM
-936 TVSSCGESEPE
+936 TVCSCGEPEPE

-958 SVKGIVKQIVSLM
+958 SVKGIIKQIISLM

-1148 STDCGSDAIEGA
+1148 STDCASATGEGA
-1160 VLEQE
+1160 TLEE
-1165 GIAFGFT
+1165 GSIALGVT

-1207 NEQLSCENSPE
+1207 NEQLSCVNSSE
-1218 ENITSNQSL
+1218 DGVTSSQHL
-1227 LLTLKGREEQA
+1227 PLTLRGREEQP
-1238 VFNPFQVHS
+1238 VFNPFQVYR

-1256 STITEWNWDWSD
+1256 SAVTEWDWDWSN
-1268 LLPSCLGLNQMTF
+1268 LLPSYLGLNQMTF
-1281 RVLLTHRWEMKEGAD
+1281 RVLLAHR
-1296 LEDEEKVMVEHL
+1296 
-1308 KNVYLTQ
+1308 
-1315 STPTSEDKEE
+1315 

>member
-8 GPLSLTLRGRW
+8 GLLSLTLRGR
-19 GCRCGAERG
+19 RG
-28 ARPAGKWP
+28 LSPPASGVARPDLK
-36 RGGCPSPPPVKLRCR
+36 
-51 AGGVPTP
+51 
-58 PLLTAVRTRPTT
+58 
-70 LRISRLLGRLRRGQG
+70 
-85 GRGEKEAE
+85 
-93 AATAAAAAGGVATGL
+93 
-108 PCAGILNMEWGG
+108 MEWGG

-136 PGELEFQQILNDLD
+136 PGELEFQQILSDLD
-150 EKIKKNSSSMEQCLK
+150 EKIKKNSSSIEQCLK
-165 DLQSEVNEICTDEML
+165 DLQSEVNEICPDETL
-180 QSTDDCLQWLNNCS
+180 QSTTDCLQWLNNCNFS
-194 FVSLRPSSTQHG
+194 SLRPSSTHHG
-206 ELMAFLRTLQRLLK
+206 ELMEFLRTLQSLLK
-220 NEQNQEEMILHFLLD
+220 NEQNEEEMILHFLLD

-244 PSSPSGMSFEFTSSL
+244 PCTPSGTSFELTSSL

-284 LVNRLQSQEETNPSA
+284 LVNRLQSQEETNA
-299 SQQQIQLKT
+299 NALQQKMFKT

-319 GSEVL
+319 ESEVL
-324 SKYQNMQ
+324 AKYQNMQ
-331 NKMVRDLL
+331 NKLVSDLL
-339 QNCVLSSCGETN
+339 QNCVLSSSGETN

-363 PTLCTIIK
+363 PTLCTMVK
-371 EDFYIL
+371 EDLYIL

-401 ITVLLERLCELQ
+401 MTVLLERLCELQ
-413 FKENALHVVKANKIS
+413 FKENGLHTVKANKIS
-428 KKHRRTVHAVASQ
+428 KKHRGTVHSVASQ

-448 NFCLTLYQLKCLSQL
+448 KFCLTLYQLKCLSQL
-463 IKLFLFME
+463 IKLFLLME
-471 EKIEELSAEILLM
+471 EKIEELSTEILLVPSFM
-484 PLFSEKNK
+484 ERDK

-514 ASVLPEPLLQV
+514 TSVLPEQLLQV
-525 KEFCSDI
+525 EEPILLNFGWRNAFKDLSSSVAHCITIAIEEFSTKILQHEQKEEFSAAGYAMSLVNNQQMREPCRAVQQEEQPKRIAKFCSDI
-532 MGELDTLLPLA
+532 MEELDTLLPLA

-569 LARLEEKSEDV
+569 LARLEEKSKDV
-580 PSKAPLQNLYAA
+580 PSKAPLQDLYAA
-592 LSTAIYVY
+592 LSTAIYVF
-600 QHFTMYSNLMR
+600 QHFTVYSNLMR
-611 ESSKKPL
+611 ETSKKPL

-651 DAESHHWDDYK
+651 DAESHHWEDYK

-671 FSVQMWHY
+671 FSIQMWHY
-679 FCCALHHD
+679 FCSALHHD

-695 LAQEIL
+695 IAQEIL
-701 TDVLEQSLAVLS
+701 ADVLEQSLAILS
-713 SRYSQACPSYKRTPQ
+713 SRYCQACPTYKRTPQ
-728 IRIDIAAILMST
+728 IRTDIAAILMST
-740 ENMLW
+740 EDMLW
-745 SVCSSVQE
+745 SVCSSVQD

-758 EDRDLKIYKIHSH
+758 EDRDLKIYKIHTY
-771 CNNML
+771 CNNLL
-776 SVLAILTSP
+776 SVLAVLTSP
-785 LKDLYEML
+785 LKNLYETF
-793 LNNSGEHPPRGF
+793 LNNSDEHLPQDF
-805 FDSFYNPLHWL
+805 SEVFYHPLHWL

-821 SSASLLKSPSAREM
+821 SCLSLLKTPSAREM

-854 LLETLLYHDCLL
+854 LLETLLQHDCLL
-866 VRILLKSSRSEVLAG
+866 VKILLRNSRNEVFNR
-881 DEQSSLSDE
+881 DEQTSLLE
-890 INNKEP
+890 QINSKQP
-896 TLIETIFA
+896 TLIETIFTV
-904 ILSDC
+904 LSYC
-909 ILSPKS
+909 TLSPKS
-915 LGIAFEAYMEKEQ
+915 LGIAFETYMEKEK
-928 LWDCLYNM
+928 LWNCLYNM

-958 SVKGIVKQIVSLM
+958 SVKGIVKQIISLM

-993 LKTVPKEWNYTPR
+993 LKTVPKKWNYTPR

-1148 STDCGSDAIEGA
+1148 STDCASVTVEDATLEEG
-1160 VLEQE
+1160 
-1165 GIAFGFT
+1165 GIALGFT

-1207 NEQLSCENSPE
+1207 KEQLSCENSSEAGVKSSQCLP
-1218 ENITSNQSL
+1218 
-1227 LLTLKGREEQA
+1227 LTLKGGEEQP
-1238 VFNPFQVHS
+1238 VFNPFQVYRL
-1247 QSCAKVFNQ
+1247 SCAKVFNQ
-1256 STITEWNWDWSD
+1256 SAITEWNWDWSN
-1268 LLPSCLGLNQMTF
+1268 LLPSYLGLNQMTF
-1281 RVLLTHRWEMKEGAD
+1281 RVLLSHRWEMKEGAD

-1315 STPTSEDKEE
+1315 NTPTSEDKEE

>member
-1 MWRRGRS
+1 
-8 GPLSLTLRGRW
+8 
-19 GCRCGAERG
+19 
-28 ARPAGKWP
+28 
-36 RGGCPSPPPVKLRCR
+36 
-51 AGGVPTP
+51 
-58 PLLTAVRTRPTT
+58 
-70 LRISRLLGRLRRGQG
+70 
-85 GRGEKEAE
+85 
-93 AATAAAAAGGVATGL
+93 
-108 PCAGILNMEWGG
+108 MEWGG

-525 KEFCSDI
+525 KEPISLNFGWRNAFKDLSSSVAHCITIAIQDFSTKILQHEQQEQSSAAGYAMSLVNNQQIRETCRAVQQEEQPKRIAKFCSDI

-793 LNNSGEHPPRGF
+793 LNNSGEHPPHGF

-821 SSASLLKSPSAREM
+821 SSASLL
-835 AAQGQLKLL
+835 
-844 LSQPYCNLNL
+844 N
-854 LLETLLYHDCLL
+854 
-866 VRILLKSSRSEVLAG
+866 EVLAG

>member
-1 MWRRGRS
+1 
-8 GPLSLTLRGRW
+8 
-19 GCRCGAERG
+19 
-28 ARPAGKWP
+28 
-36 RGGCPSPPPVKLRCR
+36 
-51 AGGVPTP
+51 
-58 PLLTAVRTRPTT
+58 
-70 LRISRLLGRLRRGQG
+70 
-85 GRGEKEAE
+85 
-93 AATAAAAAGGVATGL
+93 
-108 PCAGILNMEWGG
+108 MEWGG

-125 SSNLDCLLNVL
+125 SSNLDCLLNIL

-150 EKIKKNSSSMEQCLK
+150 EKIKKNSSSIEQCLK
-165 DLQSEVNEICTDEML
+165 DLQSEVNEICTDEIL
-180 QSTDDCLQWLNNCS
+180 QSTTDCLQWLNNCNFS
-194 FVSLRPSSTQHG
+194 SLRPSSTHRG
-206 ELMAFLRTLQRLLK
+206 ELMEFLRTLQSLLK

-244 PSSPSGMSFEFTSSL
+244 PCTPSGTSFELTSSL
-259 HAIED
+259 HAVED
-264 DSTMDV
+264 DSAMDV

-284 LVNRLQSQEETNPSA
+284 LVNRLQSQEETNTNTL
-299 SQQQIQLKT
+299 QQQMEFKT

-319 GSEVL
+319 EAEVL
-324 SKYQNMQ
+324 TRYQNMQ
-331 NKMVRDLL
+331 NKLVSDLL
-339 QNCVLSSCGETN
+339 QNCILSSCGETN

-363 PTLCTIIK
+363 PTLCTMIK
-371 EDFYIL
+371 EDLYIL
-377 SGTIDPSSSLK
+377 SGTIDPSSSLR

-413 FKENALHVVKANKIS
+413 FKENALHIVKANKIS
-428 KKHRRTVHAVASQ
+428 KKQRGTVHAVASQ

-463 IKLFLFME
+463 TKLFLLME
-471 EKIEELSAEILLM
+471 EKIEELSAEILLV
-484 PLFSEKNK
+484 PSFTEKNK
-492 NVQGVLK
+492 NIQGVLK
-499 KASGELLIGETRANE
+499 KAGGELLIGETRANE
-514 ASVLPEPLLQV
+514 TSVLPEQLLQV
-525 KEFCSDI
+525 EEPIFLNFGWRNAFKDLSSSVAHCITIATEDFSTKILQHEQKEECSAAGYAMSLVNNQQMRESCGAVQHEEQPKRIAKFCSDI
-532 MGELDTLLPLA
+532 MEELDTLLPLA

-557 FVEACSKVATAV
+557 FLEACSKVATAV
-569 LARLEEKSEDV
+569 LARLEEKSKDV
-580 PSKAPLQNLYAA
+580 PSKAPLQDLYAA
-592 LSTAIYVY
+592 LSTAIYVF

-611 ESSKKPL
+611 ETIKKPL
-618 FLVPVQQYQEFINVL
+618 LLVPVQQYQEFINVL

-687 LWTILPPK
+687 LRTILPPK
-695 LAQEIL
+695 TAQEIL
-701 TDVLEQSLAVLS
+701 TDVLEESLSMLS
-713 SRYSQACPSYKRTPQ
+713 SRYCQACPSYKRTPQ

-740 ENMLW
+740 EEMLW
-745 SVCSSVQE
+745 SVCSSVQQ
-753 FLNPH
+753 FLNPR

-771 CNNML
+771 CNSLL

-785 LKDLYEML
+785 LKNLYETF
-793 LNNSGEHPPRGF
+793 LNNSEERLPQDFSEVCYH
-805 FDSFYNPLHWL
+805 PLHWL
-816 FCIPS
+816 FYIPS
-821 SSASLLKSPSAREM
+821 SCSSLLKTPSAREM

-844 LSQPYCNLNL
+844 LSQPYCNMNL
-854 LLETLLYHDCLL
+854 LLETLLHHDCLL
-866 VRILLKSSRSEVLAG
+866 VKILLRSSK
-881 DEQSSLSDE
+881 Q
-890 INNKEP
+890 INNKQP
-896 TLIETIFA
+896 TLIETIFTV
-904 ILSDC
+904 LSYC
-909 ILSPKS
+909 TLSPKS
-915 LGIAFEAYMEKEQ
+915 LGIAFETYMEKEQ
-928 LWDCLYNM
+928 LWNCLCNM
-936 TVSSCGESEPE
+936 TVFSCGESEPE

-958 SVKGIVKQIVSLM
+958 SVKGIVKQIISLM

-1071 IVIICRIFEDGNTAE
+1071 IVIICRIFEDGNSAE

-1148 STDCGSDAIEGA
+1148 STDCASVTVEGA
-1160 VLEQE
+1160 TLEE
-1165 GIAFGFT
+1165 GGTALGFT

-1207 NEQLSCENSPE
+1207 KQQLSCENSSEDGVSSSQCLP
-1218 ENITSNQSL
+1218 L
-1227 LLTLKGREEQA
+1227 ALKGREEQP
-1238 VFNPFQVHS
+1238 VFNPFQVYR
-1247 QSCAKVFNQ
+1247 QSCATVFDQ
-1256 STITEWNWDWSD
+1256 STITEWNWDWSN
-1268 LLPSCLGLNQMTF
+1268 LLPSYLGLNQMTF
-1281 RVLLTHRWEMKEGAD
+1281 RVLLAHRWEMKEGAD

-1308 KNVYLTQ
+1308 KTVYLTQ